1 MTDYPH
7 IALCRGTERALNL
20 RHTLQLVLDDIPW
33 HRRRNVLV
41 KPNMVVPS
49 RPYAITHHDALAV
62 LLDEIRARYDGP
74 LTIAEGCALDSTAAA
89 FKSHGYEAL
98 AAFYRARLID
108 LNAAEVVPAQVY
120 GRRSRP
126 LHLRLARCVIE
137 SDCRISLSLPKTH
150 DVVLVTLSIKNMIM
164 GSLVNRR
171 LSCGN
176 GRPRWLDRVGQII
189 KGHGNGWGSD
199 KLAMHQSYAIIN
211 LNLGRLAPLV
221 RPHLSVLDGFVG
233 MEGDGPIDG
242 TPVPWGIA
250 VAGTDPLAVDVFT
263 AHLMG
268 IGLNEVGYLS
278 YCAQLGLGCA
288 ELQSFN
294 VVGNVAPEMVA
305 RPFAPHP
312 NHHRQRRWQ
321 HPDALRLLRQATP
334 ATTLS

>member
-1 MTDYPH
+1 MTDRPR
-7 IALCRGTERALNL
+7 IALCRGTERAPNL
-20 RHTLQLVLDDIPW
+20 RHALRLVLDDVPW
-33 HRRRNVLV
+33 SSRRNVLV
-41 KPNMVVPS
+41 KPNLVVPS
-49 RPYAITHHDALAV
+49 RPYAITHPDALAV

-74 LTIAEGCALDSTAAA
+74 LTVAEGCALDSTTEA
-89 FKSHGYEAL
+89 FISQGYEAL

-108 LNAAEVVPAQVY
+108 LNAAEVVPVPVY
-120 GRRSRP
+120 GRHGRSLRV
-126 LHLRLARCVIE
+126 RLARCVIE

-171 LSCGN
+171 LAGGN
-176 GRPRWLDRVGQII
+176 GRSGWFDRLGQII
-189 KGHGNGWGSD
+189 RGHGDGWGSD
-199 KLAMHQSYAIIN
+199 KLAMHQSYPIIN

-233 MEGDGPIDG
+233 MEGAGPIDG

-250 VAGTDPLAVDVFT
+250 VAGTDPLAVDVFA

-288 ELQSFN
+288 DLQRVN
-294 VVGNVAPEMVA
+294 VVGNVTPDRVA
-305 RPFAPHP
+305 RPFTPHP
-312 NHHRQRRWQ
+312 HHQRQRRWQ
-321 HPDALRLLRQATP
+321 HPDALRLLQQDAA
-334 ATTLS
+334 ATTLP